1 MIHTDLLAVCIICLS
16 ECVCVCVCVSG
27 KLKDKYG
34 IWINLIPDGQHA
46 LAVD

>member
-1 MIHTDLLAVCIICLS
+1 MQNKLHSFTSCVCHFS
-16 ECVCVCVCVSG
+16 VCVCMCVSW
-27 KLKDKYG
+27 KLKNKYG

>member
-1 MIHTDLLAVCIICLS
+1 MTQLNSL
-16 ECVCVCVCVSG
+16 CVSFLRERACVCVSW
-27 KLKDKYG
+27 KLKNKYG